1 MASLTQNVTLIILLK
16 VRGKQELTQYCQTA
30 LVLEDKTHVLCY
42 KRFEPRQEMSKTK
55 KIYVSEYTEE
65 ILSVPKAHIKL
76 ELLQDS
82 SGLKLTHNQQLLIS
96 TDLSIEGMKAG
107 ILMSLALG
115 IDIPP
120 ENQTVKINIT
130 SGVLHKVISVV
141 SVDFDTEGA
150 AQVLQ
155 ALLEE
160 IDTMQ
165 AVARNP
171 HQHNKKVAGDE
182 D

>member
-1 MASLTQNVTLIILLK
+1 MD
-16 VRGKQELTQYCQTA
+16 
-30 LVLEDKTHVLCY
+30 LEDKTHVLFY
-42 KRFEPRQEMSKTK
+42 KRFEARQEMSKTK

-82 SGLKLTHNQQLLIS
+82 TGLKLTHNQQLLIS

-115 IDIPP
+115 IDLPP
-120 ENQTVKINIT
+120 ENQTVRVNVT
-130 SGVLHKVISVV
+130 SGILHKVISVV

-150 AQVLQ
+150 DQVLQ

-165 AVARNP
+165 AVARTSPSSNSS
-171 HQHNKKVAGDE
+171 NKKAPGDAG
-182 D
+182 

>member
-1 MASLTQNVTLIILLK
+1 
-16 VRGKQELTQYCQTA
+16 
-30 LVLEDKTHVLCY
+30 
-42 KRFEPRQEMSKTK
+42 
-55 KIYVSEYTEE
+55 
-65 ILSVPKAHIKL
+65 
-76 ELLQDS
+76 
-82 SGLKLTHNQQLLIS
+82 
-96 TDLSIEGMKAG
+96 
-107 ILMSLALG
+107 MSLALG

-150 AQVLQ
+150 DQVLQ

-165 AVARNP
+165 AVTRNP
-171 HQHNKKVAGDE
+171 HQHNKKIAGDE